1 MVELKDLLLQVGV
14 VVTLVLGLVNLYF
27 NLRAA
32 KRTSFINTVTSER
45 VKWIAK
51 VRQNV
56 SSMCALCDQLIL
68 HPNHQPMPDVLR
80 QVEQVKSE
88 LRLQL
93 NPNDPEDKEIERLL
107 ARLPSWNQSMSPDE
121 YHKLQALVVTA
132 TQAMLKRE
140 WDKVKDEALSGDLR
154 KKRWWS
160 SKNAV

>member
-1 MVELKDLLLQVGV
+1 MVDTKDLLQAGV
-14 VVTLVLGLVNLYF
+14 VVTLVLGLANLYF
-27 NLRAA
+27 NLSAA

-56 SSMCALCDQLIL
+56 STLCGLRDQWIL

-80 QVEQVKSE
+80 QIEQVKGE

-93 NPNDPEDKEIERLL
+93 NPNDPEDNDIERLL
-107 ARLPSWNQSMSPDE
+107 ARLPGWTKSMSPAD
-121 YHKLQALVVTA
+121 YQQLQAALVTA

-140 WDKVKDEALSGDLR
+140 WDKVNDEALRGDLR
-154 KKRWWS
+154 TRKKR
-160 SKNAV
+160 